1 MDNLFELSAE
11 VRTAAGKA
19 GARRLRRDAK
29 VPAILYGGGKSPLPL
44 ALDEP
49 RLMKQLGNEATYSHV
64 LTLKLGD
71 QTERAVL
78 KELQR
83 HPYKQQILH
92 VDLQRVTATQRVQ
105 VHVPLHFVGQEV
117 APGVKE
123 QGGVVTHHLV
133 DVEVS
138 CLPQDLPEFIEV
150 DVSHLRAGEVVHLS
164 DLKLPSGVALVAHGA
179 DAAAPVAAIQHAR
192 GVVETAPGPEE
203 AGGAPMA

>member
-1 MDNLFELSAE
+1 
-11 VRTAAGKA
+11 
-19 GARRLRRDAK
+19 
-29 VPAILYGGGKSPLPL
+29 
-44 ALDEP
+44 
-49 RLMKQLGNEATYSHV
+49 
-64 LTLKLGD
+64 
-71 QTERAVL
+71 
-78 KELQR
+78 
-83 HPYKQQILH
+83 
-92 VDLQRVTATQRVQ
+92 
-105 VHVPLHFVGQEV
+105 
-117 APGVKE
+117 
-123 QGGVVTHHLV
+123 V